1 MTGWPGSW
9 ALCPAILGASP
20 RNSRK
25 EMQLSASV
33 DSWKPKYAFLSKAL
47 YHSFIHHILIEHLLY
62 TKHGLTAGDAAKS
75 KRLKLPLFGLVF
87 SSGGFPCG
95 SADKESP
102 CNARDLG
109 LIPGL
114 GRSLGE
120 GNLLI

>member
-47 YHSFIHHILIEHLLY
+47 YHSFIHHILIEHLLWCQAMD
-62 TKHGLTAGDAAKS
+62 TKINYHFINPQEAYNQVY
-75 KRLKLPLFGLVF
+75 R
-87 SSGGFPCG
+87 
-95 SADKESP
+95 
-102 CNARDLG
+102 
-109 LIPGL
+109 
-114 GRSLGE
+114 
-120 GNLLI
+120 

>member
-47 YHSFIHHILIEHLLY
+47 YHSFIHHILIEHLLCCRHWRCN
-62 TKHGLTAGDAAKS
+62 TEGKKWHL
-75 KRLKLPLFGLVF
+75 
-87 SSGGFPCG
+87 SSWIIQ
-95 SADKESP
+95 S
-102 CNARDLG
+102 NMRD
-109 LIPGL
+109 
-114 GRSLGE
+114 RH
-120 GNLLI
+120 